1 MKCSGVKHFLQDVGT
16 AVNENLIT
24 TVKAGSFFYQKRK
37 SISDNLIIIFYYIL
51 TKWPKFGLRFPSGSH
66 LFDFGNP
73 LSPVNIQN
81 VISTQSIP
89 PPPPVFLPLP
99 PTLQSTQDQC
109 HKKASADMSVSRIVQ
124 VLPCHKY
131 KRCLLLTFDW
141 VNYETFRLRAF
152 FFWPIISQKLILLRM
167 LNNFKRIN

>member
-37 SISDNLIIIFYYIL
+37 SISDNLIIIFSQNDQNLDFASPLVHICLIL
-51 TKWPKFGLRFPSGSH
+51 VTLSLLWTFKMLYQPSPS
-66 LFDFGNP
+66 
-73 LSPVNIQN
+73 
-81 VISTQSIP
+81 P
-89 PPPPVFLPLP
+89 PPPPPLFLPLP
-99 PTLQSTQDQC
+99 PTLQSTQEQC

-152 FFWPIISQKLILLRM
+152 FFWPIISQKFILLRM

>member
-37 SISDNLIIIFYYIL
+37 SISDNLIIIFSQNDQNLDFASPLVHICLIL
-51 TKWPKFGLRFPSGSH
+51 VTLSLLWTFKMLYQPSPS
-66 LFDFGNP
+66 
-73 LSPVNIQN
+73 
-81 VISTQSIP
+81 P
-89 PPPPVFLPLP
+89 PPPPLFLPLP

-152 FFWPIISQKLILLRM
+152 FFWPIISQKFILLRM

>member
-37 SISDNLIIIFYYIL
+37 SISDNLIIIFSQNDQNLDFASPLVHICLIL
-51 TKWPKFGLRFPSGSH
+51 VTLSLLWTFKMLYQPS
-66 LFDFGNP
+66 
-73 LSPVNIQN
+73 
-81 VISTQSIP
+81 P
-89 PPPPVFLPLP
+89 PPPPPPLFLPLP

-109 HKKASADMSVSRIVQ
+109 HKKASADMSVSSIVQ

>member
-37 SISDNLIIIFYYIL
+37 SISDNLIIIFSQNDQNLDFASPLVHICLIL
-51 TKWPKFGLRFPSGSH
+51 VTLSLLWTFKMLYQPSPS
-66 LFDFGNP
+66 
-73 LSPVNIQN
+73 
-81 VISTQSIP
+81 P
-89 PPPPVFLPLP
+89 PPSPLFLPLP

>member
-37 SISDNLIIIFYYIL
+37 SISDNLIIIFSQNDQNLDFASPLVHICLIL
-51 TKWPKFGLRFPSGSH
+51 VTLSLLWTFKMLYQPS
-66 LFDFGNP
+66 
-73 LSPVNIQN
+73 
-81 VISTQSIP
+81 P
-89 PPPPVFLPLP
+89 PPHPLFLPLP

-152 FFWPIISQKLILLRM
+152 FFWPIISQKFILLRM

>member
-37 SISDNLIIIFYYIL
+37 SISDNLIIIFSQNDQNLDFASPLAHICLIL
-51 TKWPKFGLRFPSGSH
+51 VTLSLLWTFKMLYQPSPS
-66 LFDFGNP
+66 
-73 LSPVNIQN
+73 
-81 VISTQSIP
+81 P
-89 PPPPVFLPLP
+89 PPPPLFLPLP

>member
-37 SISDNLIIIFYYIL
+37 SISDNLIIIFSQNDQNLDFASPLVLICLIL
-51 TKWPKFGLRFPSGSH
+51 VTLSLLWTFKMLYQPS
-66 LFDFGNP
+66 
-73 LSPVNIQN
+73 
-81 VISTQSIP
+81 P
-89 PPPPVFLPLP
+89 PPYPLFLPLP
-99 PTLQSTQDQC
+99 PTLQSTQDQY
-109 HKKASADMSVSRIVQ
+109 HKKASADMSVPRIVQ
-124 VLPCHKY
+124 VLPCHEY
-131 KRCLLLTFDW
+131 KKCLLLTFDW

-152 FFWPIISQKLILLRM
+152 FFWPIISQKFILLRM

>member
-37 SISDNLIIIFYYIL
+37 SISDNLIIIFSQNDQNLDFASPLVHICLIL
-51 TKWPKFGLRFPSGSH
+51 VTLSLLWTFKMLYQPS
-66 LFDFGNP
+66 P
-73 LSPVNIQN
+73 C
-81 VISTQSIP
+81 P
-89 PPPPVFLPLP
+89 PPPPLFLPLP